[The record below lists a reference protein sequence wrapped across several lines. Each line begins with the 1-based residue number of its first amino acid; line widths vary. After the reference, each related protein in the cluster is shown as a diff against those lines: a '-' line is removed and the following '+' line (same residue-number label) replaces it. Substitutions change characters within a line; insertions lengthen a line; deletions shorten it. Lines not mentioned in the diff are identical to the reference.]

1 MLKDRHEE
9 PLMEALDLDEL
20 ENVTGGAKS
29 NHGEGGPNGKVIEAL
44 PNAQFKVDVGGPTVV
59 AHVSGKLRMNY
70 VRIRPGDKVR
80 VEGSRIVY
88 VYR

>member
-1 MLKDRHEE
+1 MLQDRHEV
-9 PLMEALDLDEL
+9 PLVEALDLDEL
-20 ENVTGGAKS
+20 EHVTGGSKS
-29 NHGEGGPNGKVIEAL
+29 NPGEGGPNGKVTEAL
-44 PNAQFKVDVGGPTVV
+44 PNAQFKVDVGGKTVV

-80 VEGSRIVY
+80 VDGSKIVY

>member
-1 MLKDRHEE
+1 MLKDRPEE

-20 ENVTGGAKS
+20 ESVTGGVKS
-29 NHGEGGPNGKVIEAL
+29 NAGEGGPNGKVIEAL
-44 PNAQFKVDVGGPTVV
+44 PNAKFKVDVGGQTVV

-70 VRIRPGDKVR
+70 IRIRPGDKVR
-80 VEGSRIVY
+80 VEGNKIVY